1 MAKSSINIKA
11 VSATS
16 EIHNK
21 REMELDYA
29 YPDLNIHNE
38 SWQADTIAEREK
50 EIKAHC
56 KEVSGRKLQKNATP
70 IREGVVNL
78 NDNHTMEDLKQLAK
92 DIKENHKIDCFQI
105 HIHRDEGVFLDREG
119 KTIATRRDF
128 KWKVEKDGETKK
140 VDTVEQVKELRPDAE
155 WKCNNHAHMIF
166 DWQDKE
172 TGKTL
177 KLGKASISQ
186 LQTTVSQSLK
196 MERGELKVNSNR
208 ERLEPIEYKRE
219 KELERIKELQPQIER
234 LEQKKNTATERNR
247 EAREAYADAQREG
260 ERLKSQYREGKE
272 EIRLRATKL
281 LQIGWKEPETVRE
294 FSEEEISRTVS
305 HLNEQIPKLEANIKH
320 YESEGRRFGEGILAI
335 KNSNQSRELE
345 TLKYRIRIL
354 REQEEKEERRKEYL
368 RQASEKIRQG
378 KKPW

>member
-320 YESEGRRFGEGILAI
+320 YAKHSGNFAKGIQSI
-335 KNSNQSRELE
+335 KNSDQSRELE
-345 TLKYRIRIL
+345 TLKYRIGIL

>member
-1 MAKSSINIKA
+1 MAKASINIKA

-16 EIHNK
+16 ELHNK
-21 REMELDYA
+21 REVKLDYN
-29 YPDLNIHNE
+29 YPELEVNNE

-50 EIKAHC
+50 EIKAYC

-78 NDNHTMEDLKQLAK
+78 NSNHTMEDLKQLAK
-92 DIKENHKIDCFQI
+92 DLKEKHKIDCFQI
-105 HIHRDEGVFLDREG
+105 HIHRDEGKSKNE
-119 KTIATRRDF
+119 I
-128 KWKVEKDGETKK
+128 
-140 VDTVEQVKELRPDAE
+140 
-155 WKCNNHAHMIF
+155 NYHAHMVF

-177 KLGKASISQ
+177 KLGKAAISQ
-186 LQTTVSQSLK
+186 LQDTVSESLK
-196 MERGELKVNSNR
+196 MERGVLKVNSNR
-208 ERLEPIEYKRE
+208 QRLEPVEYKRQQE
-219 KELERIKELQPQIER
+219 EIKVKELQQQVEQ

-247 EAREAYADAQREG
+247 EAREAYADAQGEG
-260 ERLKSQYREGKE
+260 ERLKNQYREGKE

-281 LQIGWKEPETVRE
+281 LQNGWKDPETVRD
-294 FSEEEISRTVS
+294 FSEEEISRTLS